1 MVVGYNITVGRDN
14 HTRTRSLPL
23 GRLHFATAA
32 ATVATA
38 EEIAEEILERVVI
51 FNALRARINGNLYVN
66 HRVYGLLGRICQ
78 IYGLANNKSLF
89 LRTHVNRFSHN
100 RNYKSQCHNQDNQS
114 RNHEFKL
121 FHNLIFETHL

>member
-14 HTRTRSLPL
+14 HTRTRSLPF
-23 GRLHFATAA
+23 GRLHFATAT